1 MKHRRIIFIIGLALT
16 VFFGACSVTKVRP
29 LERLELLFYDVR
41 YHLRGKS
48 TPPDNVV
55 ILAIDDKSVETLG
68 RWPWDRRKVGQLIE
82 KVSSMGAK
90 VILVDIFFSEPSK
103 QDKFLK
109 KSLNKSRNVILPI
122 VFKFSGEPRTIV
134 NGSMER
140 SFFPMIRNADN
151 ANIFVPVRALDAIMS
166 RSEISAQAKTLGHI
180 NMIAD
185 NDGVLRWEVLG
196 IEYNGEF
203 YPSIDL
209 QAARLYMNLPME
221 AMVLDVAHGVQLGDT
236 FIPADFRNRMLV
248 NYYGPENTFPMVSVL
263 DLVQNKV
270 DRSVFKN
277 KIVLLG
283 ATAIGIY
290 DIRVTPASPGMPG
303 IEKHA
308 NVIASILQKR
318 FVEKVPN
325 TTNLIL
331 LLVSGIIFSLL
342 MLRVKAILGAIL
354 AFLFIGAI
362 FLGGYHI
369 FFSRGLWMDMSYSSM
384 NLLSI
389 YFVTTAYRFATEER
403 YARRVRSMFSSY
415 VTEKVVNEL
424 IKNPNLAKLGGERR
438 EITVLFSDV
447 RGFTTFSEKHSPEEV
462 IAILNEYLGEMTQ
475 VVFNWDGTLDKFIGD
490 AIVAFWGAPLPQPDH
505 AERAVKCSLDM
516 IKRLRELQEKWAAE
530 AKDPLDCGIG
540 LNTGEVVVGNI
551 GAEGKK
557 MDYTVIGDHV
567 NLCSRVES
575 LTRKYDSH
583 VLMTEFTLEKIRPLM
598 AEGKLN
604 GIRVEGLDRVAVK
617 GKAKPVAIYDLR
629 ALEEGGGAP
638 VCIECED
645 KEVVH
650 LKEK

>member
-1 MKHRRIIFIIGLALT
+1 
-16 VFFGACSVTKVRP
+16 
-29 LERLELLFYDVR
+29 
-41 YHLRGKS
+41 
-48 TPPDNVV
+48 
-55 ILAIDDKSVETLG
+55 
-68 RWPWDRRKVGQLIE
+68 
-82 KVSSMGAK
+82 
-90 VILVDIFFSEPSK
+90 
-103 QDKFLK
+103 
-109 KSLNKSRNVILPI
+109 
-122 VFKFSGEPRTIV
+122 
-134 NGSMER
+134 
-140 SFFPMIRNADN
+140 
-151 ANIFVPVRALDAIMS
+151 
-166 RSEISAQAKTLGHI
+166 
-180 NMIAD
+180 
-185 NDGVLRWEVLG
+185 
-196 IEYNGEF
+196 
-203 YPSIDL
+203 
-209 QAARLYMNLPME
+209 
-221 AMVLDVAHGVQLGDT
+221 
-236 FIPADFRNRMLV
+236 
-248 NYYGPENTFPMVSVL
+248 
-263 DLVQNKV
+263 
-270 DRSVFKN
+270 
-277 KIVLLG
+277 
-283 ATAIGIY
+283 
-290 DIRVTPASPGMPG
+290 
-303 IEKHA
+303 
-308 NVIASILQKR
+308 
-318 FVEKVPN
+318 
-325 TTNLIL
+325 
-331 LLVSGIIFSLL
+331 